1 MIIFNILDT
10 TRSKTPTEQSV
21 MRDIF
26 AESVQKSNSRP
37 ASAAAS
43 RHNSMNSLHQVEV
56 PMANNF
62 QRGIQKDAKGDV
74 GARNSFRQP
83 RKSTSSLGRTES
95 YRQARGDFQTSKT
108 DMEEIDQDEYEMATK
123 NLGTRAG
130 KDRNRK
136 YNSLPRL
143 GSKKRDDRA
152 QNAPNQKRNYN
163 NDIENIGNGP
173 NRAAYN
179 SRPNSRNG
187 PSKPDDACNVM

>member
-1 MIIFNILDT
+1 
-10 TRSKTPTEQSV
+10 

-26 AESVQKSNSRP
+26 VENVQKTNSRP

-43 RHNSMNSLHQVEV
+43 RHNSMNSLNQLEG

-62 QRGIQKDAKGDV
+62 QRGIQKDGKGDI
-74 GARNSFRQP
+74 GGRNSFRAP

-95 YRQARGDFQTSKT
+95 YRQARGDFQTSRT
-108 DMEEIDQDEYEMATK
+108 DIGDIDQDEYEMATK

-130 KDRNRK
+130 KDRNKK

-143 GSKKRDDRA
+143 SSKRRDDHG
-152 QNAPNQKRNYN
+152 QNVPNQRRNYN
-163 NDIENIGNGP
+163 NDTENYGNGP
-173 NRAAYN
+173 NRAAYH